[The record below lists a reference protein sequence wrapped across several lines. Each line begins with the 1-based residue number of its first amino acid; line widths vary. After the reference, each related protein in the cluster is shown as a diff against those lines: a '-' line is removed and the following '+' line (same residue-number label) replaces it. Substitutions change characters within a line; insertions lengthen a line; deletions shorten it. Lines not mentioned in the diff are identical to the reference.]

1 MIESHKELIIG
12 VEKVANESLMTQLNS
27 QSARQDMMQLE
38 LQTVK
43 QKLDQASRTL
53 AQKDQLIG
61 SLELDLE
68 HMIDQLMKI
77 QHTKAQIAEQQ
88 WLARTASGIS
98 LDSNMH
104 AVSQ

>member
-1 MIESHKELIIG
+1 MIKSHKELIIG
-12 VEKVANESLMTQLNS
+12 VEKVANKSLITQLSS
-27 QSARQDMMQLE
+27 QSAQQAMMQLE

-77 QHTKAQIAEQQ
+77 QDTKAQIAEQQ
-88 WLARTASGIS
+88 WIARGAPGFCSEA
-98 LDSNMH
+98 NMH
-104 AVSQ
+104 APA